1 MYDLLHFS
9 ILVLKARMPSLKQIP
24 RFIIWLTFIVIPL
37 ILFLL
42 WPDEFELLLV
52 CTKWTSSFGC
62 FEIVSAINGL
72 IRLFD
77 TSSPFIT
84 PGQWFMPSNWQWVVI
99 NFVALKKNTTHI
111 IWAENWYL
119 QPQRVHSEQFLIFL
133 VGNWK
138 AKKGNFNDCQKFS
151 KITKNHKKVLSQNIY
166 DNLKNTFL

>member
-9 ILVLKARMPSLKQIP
+9 ILALKDVFHKTNHQIHS
-24 RFIIWLTFIVIPL
+24 PL
-37 ILFLL
+37 CDWHLSAYKGILFLF
-42 WPDEFELLLV
+42 WPDEFELILV

-99 NFVALKKNTTHI
+99 NFVALKKIQHTLFGLKIDTFNPSACTV
-111 IWAENWYL
+111 NNFWY
-119 QPQRVHSEQFLIFL
+119 F
-133 VGNWK
+133 
-138 AKKGNFNDCQKFS
+138 
-151 KITKNHKKVLSQNIY
+151 
-166 DNLKNTFL
+166 